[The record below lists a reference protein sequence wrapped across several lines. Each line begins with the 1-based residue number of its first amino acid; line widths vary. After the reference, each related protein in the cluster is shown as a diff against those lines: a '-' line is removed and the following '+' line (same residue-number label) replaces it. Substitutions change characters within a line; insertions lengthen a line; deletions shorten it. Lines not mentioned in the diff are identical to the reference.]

1 VYYDL
6 NNDGVIDS
14 KDYALKPP
22 RLSPWSYG
30 VSLRYNRTVANS
42 DVTAT
47 FSFNHRD
54 GSFYDDKNAGFLN
67 AMDQI
72 DAKLAVRP
80 GNGHTT
86 VSVYVKNALN
96 RASYGGDTQLPDVA
110 GFGGDGTG
118 PRAAPPS
125 RAVERPGDRRF
136 DPVRVL
142 IHPCR
147 AAAPSCC
154 RPAFAILRG
163 AARDPTPLAQ
173 PLHHG
178 GQDRTAPGPPTMPAM
193 FRAAVAQGADRP
205 AIHYFDTTYSFGD
218 LDRLSDGLATA
229 LAEGGL
235 PRRPAGA
242 DGAEHA
248 AIRGGAGGGVEGGGV
263 AVTINPMNRAR
274 EVGAILADCT
284 AGGGGARYAGAGG
297 EAACEGL
304 GKGPAPHRGIG
315 PDADPR

>member
-1 VYYDL
+1 VNLAVFRNYIHNIQREVNLPVAGLGVAQDIVNAGNLEIYGAEFEGQFNLTPSLRVSAQAGYTHGKYLDVYYDL

-235 PRRPAGA
+235 PPATGW
-242 DGAEHA
+242 
-248 AIRGGAGGGVEGGGV
+248 R
-263 AVTINPMNRAR
+263 
-274 EVGAILADCT
+274 
-284 AGGGGARYAGAGG
+284 
-297 EAACEGL
+297 
-304 GKGPAPHRGIG
+304 
-315 PDADPR
+315 